1 LIIPSSYFDR
11 NAFGNTNKNFNLKID
26 TLNKNE
32 ENVNLVLQ
40 KVIFEKSSFEVRLM
54 NREQIITELI

>member
-1 LIIPSSYFDR
+1 MIIPSSYFDR